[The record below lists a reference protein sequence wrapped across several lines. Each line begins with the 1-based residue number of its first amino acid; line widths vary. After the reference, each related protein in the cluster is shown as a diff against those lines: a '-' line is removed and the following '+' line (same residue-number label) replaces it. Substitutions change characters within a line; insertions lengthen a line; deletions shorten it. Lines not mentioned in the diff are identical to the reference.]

1 MLEMKNENL
10 NQTENVF
17 EMEEI
22 TNDTKSEAEPKITI
36 TIVRTFCIKLFRQ
49 ETMSLFKF
57 LLIPDEFIRR
67 LEVGGGTRVTLR
79 GGPPLNIASFLSLA
93 PGPVFIS

>member
-1 MLEMKNENL
+1 MKNENL

-22 TNDTKSEAEPKITI
+22 TNDTKSEAEPKITSPM
-36 TIVRTFCIKLFRQ
+36 VRRFRVKLFRQ
-49 ETMSLFKF
+49 ETVSLFKF

-67 LEVGGGTRVTLR
+67 LEVGGGHVSRSGARL
-79 GGPPLNIASFLSLA
+79 
-93 PGPVFIS
+93 

>member
-1 MLEMKNENL
+1 MKNENL

-49 ETMSLFKF
+49 DTVSLFKF

-67 LEVGGGTRVTLR
+67 LEIVGGWTRVTLT
-79 GGPPLNIASFLSLA
+79 GGSPLNIAGFLSLA
-93 PGPVFIS
+93 PGAVFIS

>member
-1 MLEMKNENL
+1 MKNENL

-36 TIVRTFCIKLFRQ
+36 PMVRTFRSKLFRQ
-49 ETMSLFKF
+49 QTVSLFKF
-57 LLIPDEFIRR
+57 LLIPDEFIWRC
-67 LEVGGGTRVTLR
+67 EVGGETRVTLR
-79 GGPPLNIASFLSLA
+79 ARL
-93 PGPVFIS
+93 